1 MARYPA
7 LIDGAK
13 GAYGV
18 VFPDLPGIVAMGGTL
33 EAAMLNA
40 ETALQDAALE
50 AERDGL
56 ALCPPSALEDVDVPV
71 GSALS
76 SILLVRAAP
85 ARRSVRLNLTLD
97 AAVAEIVRPVRLR
110 TGSERIVRAS
120 SSSSRTV
127 LTSHCQ
133 PQISSCITY
142 CPTLAI

>member
-18 VFPDLPGIVAMGGTL
+18 VFPDLSGIVAMGATL
-33 EAAMLNA
+33 EEALLNA
-40 ETALQDAALE
+40 EAALQDAAIE

-56 ALCPPSALEDVDVPV
+56 ALSPPSALEDVEVPA

-85 ARRSVRLNLTLD
+85 ARRSVRVNLTLD
-97 AAVAEIVRPVRLR
+97 AAVAEVIK
-110 TGSERIVRAS
+110 SEADRRGM
-120 SSSSRTV
+120 SRKRYVEWMTHRV
-127 LTSHCQ
+127 A
-133 PQISSCITY
+133 QIGG
-142 CPTLAI
+142 

>member
-18 VFPDLPGIVAMGGTL
+18 AFPNLPGIVAMGATL
-33 EAAMLNA
+33 EEAMLNA
-40 ETALQDAALE
+40 EAVLQDAALE
-50 AERDGL
+50 AERDGI
-56 ALCPPSALEDVDVPV
+56 ALSPPSALEDVDVPA

-97 AAVAEIVRPVRLR
+97 AAVADIIKSEADRRGMSRKRYVEWMTRRL
-110 TGSERIVRAS
+110 A
-120 SSSSRTV
+120 
-127 LTSHCQ
+127 
-133 PQISSCITY
+133 QIGG
-142 CPTLAI
+142 

>member
-18 VFPDLPGIVAMGGTL
+18 AFPDLPGIVAMGATL
-33 EAAMLNA
+33 EEAMLNA
-40 ETALQDAALE
+40 EAVLQDAALE
-50 AERDGL
+50 AERDGI
-56 ALCPPSALEDVDVPV
+56 ALSPPSALEEVDVPA

-97 AAVAEIVRPVRLR
+97 AAVADIIKSEADRRGMSRKRYVEWMTRRL
-110 TGSERIVRAS
+110 A
-120 SSSSRTV
+120 
-127 LTSHCQ
+127 
-133 PQISSCITY
+133 QIGG
-142 CPTLAI
+142 

>member
-7 LIDGAK
+7 LIDGAN

-18 VFPDLPGIVAMGGTL
+18 VFPDLAGIVAMGGTL

-40 ETALQDAALE
+40 EAALQDAALE
-50 AERDGL
+50 AERDGI
-56 ALCPPSALEDVDVPV
+56 ALNPPSALEDVEVPD

-97 AAVAEIVRPVRLR
+97 AAVADIITSEADRRGMSCKRYVEWMTRRL
-110 TGSERIVRAS
+110 A
-120 SSSSRTV
+120 
-127 LTSHCQ
+127 
-133 PQISSCITY
+133 QIGG
-142 CPTLAI
+142 

>member
-18 VFPDLPGIVAMGGTL
+18 AFPDLPGIVAMGATL
-33 EAAMLNA
+33 EEAMLNA
-40 ETALQDAALE
+40 EAALQDAALE
-50 AERDGL
+50 AERDGM
-56 ALCPPSALEDVDVPV
+56 ALSPPSALEDVDVPA

-97 AAVAEIVRPVRLR
+97 AAVADIIKSEADRRGMSRKRYVEWMTRRL
-110 TGSERIVRAS
+110 A
-120 SSSSRTV
+120 
-127 LTSHCQ
+127 
-133 PQISSCITY
+133 QIGG
-142 CPTLAI
+142 

>member
-18 VFPDLPGIVAMGGTL
+18 VFPDLSGIVAMGATV
-33 EAAMLNA
+33 EEAMLNA
-40 ETALQDAALE
+40 EAALQDAARE

-56 ALCPPSALEDVDVPV
+56 ALSPPSALEDVDVPA

-85 ARRSVRLNLTLD
+85 ARGSVRLNLTLD
-97 AAVAEIVRPVRLR
+97 AAIADVIRSEAARRGMSRKRYVEWMTRRVAQV
-110 TGSERIVRAS
+110 GG
-120 SSSSRTV
+120 
-127 LTSHCQ
+127 
-133 PQISSCITY
+133 
-142 CPTLAI
+142 

>member
-18 VFPDLPGIVAMGGTL
+18 AFPDLPGIVAMGATL
-33 EAAMLNA
+33 EEAMLNA
-40 ETALQDAALE
+40 EAVLQDAALE
-50 AERDGL
+50 AERDGM
-56 ALCPPSALEDVDVPV
+56 ALSPPSALEDVDVPA

-97 AAVAEIVRPVRLR
+97 AAVADIIKSEADRRGMSRKRYVEWMTRRL
-110 TGSERIVRAS
+110 A
-120 SSSSRTV
+120 
-127 LTSHCQ
+127 
-133 PQISSCITY
+133 QIGG
-142 CPTLAI
+142 

>member
-18 VFPDLPGIVAMGGTL
+18 AFPDLPGVVAMGGTL
-33 EAAMLNA
+33 ESAMLNA
-40 ETALQDAALE
+40 EAALQDAALE
-50 AERDGL
+50 AERDGI
-56 ALCPPSALEDVDVPV
+56 ALSPPSALEDVDVPV

-97 AAVAEIVRPVRLR
+97 AAVADIITSEADRRGMSRKRYVEWMTRRL
-110 TGSERIVRAS
+110 A
-120 SSSSRTV
+120 
-127 LTSHCQ
+127 
-133 PQISSCITY
+133 QIGG
-142 CPTLAI
+142 

>member
-18 VFPDLPGIVAMGGTL
+18 AFPDLPGIVAMGATL
-33 EAAMLNA
+33 EEAMLNA
-40 ETALQDAALE
+40 EAVLQDAALE
-50 AERDGL
+50 AERDGI
-56 ALCPPSALEDVDVPV
+56 ALSPPSALEDVDVPA

-97 AAVAEIVRPVRLR
+97 AAVADIIKSEADRRGMSRKRYVEWMTRRL
-110 TGSERIVRAS
+110 A
-120 SSSSRTV
+120 
-127 LTSHCQ
+127 
-133 PQISSCITY
+133 QIGG
-142 CPTLAI
+142 